1 MKRRAIMAV
10 DVGSHRTGVAVSDDE
25 RRMALPL
32 ETIET
37 RALNE
42 VADRLRELIDDYGV
56 GHVVVGWP
64 VDMEG
69 RRGRSTDRVEVLIEH
84 LKQRLMRAGLEI
96 PLETWDERMSSSS
109 ADRLLIEA
117 DVSRQRRKEAIDQ
130 VAATKILE
138 GYLGRLNFEKGQ
150 R

>member
-1 MKRRAIMAV
+1 MAV